1 MLMSAALLALLNHA
15 KFFKIRISLYSAE
28 LYHKTAV
35 QLSLKLIKVGNKEN
49 WVDKQQEKKKTKKKN
64 PPNFACGHYYR
75 AKITRHDLSNL
86 WVCGLVCLVD
96 YKDQR

>member
-49 WVDKQQEKKKTKKKN
+49 WVDKQQEKQKTNKKKTR
-64 PPNFACGHYYR
+64 PTLPVDI
-75 AKITRHDLSNL
+75 ITEQKSQDMI
-86 WVCGLVCLVD
+86 
-96 YKDQR
+96 

>member
-49 WVDKQQEKKKTKKKN
+49 WVDKQQEKKKKKPAQLCLWTLLQSKN
-64 PPNFACGHYYR
+64 HKTWF
-75 AKITRHDLSNL
+75 K
-86 WVCGLVCLVD
+86 
-96 YKDQR
+96 